1 MTAQDDGKA
10 GPLVARGDKGEIQI
24 IAAGG
29 WAAAFKDG
37 AWHDGIL
44 FSHQTLAEFAPV
56 TDRAAVYRICNEAR
70 AALGLPPLD
79 R

>member
-1 MTAQDDGKA
+1 MTAQDDGKP
-10 GPLVARGDKGEIQI
+10 GPLVARSDKGAIQI

-44 FSHQTLAEFAPV
+44 FSHLALAEFAPV
-56 TDRAAVYRICNEAR
+56 TDRADACRIYDEAR
-70 AALGLPPLD
+70 SALGLPPSQ